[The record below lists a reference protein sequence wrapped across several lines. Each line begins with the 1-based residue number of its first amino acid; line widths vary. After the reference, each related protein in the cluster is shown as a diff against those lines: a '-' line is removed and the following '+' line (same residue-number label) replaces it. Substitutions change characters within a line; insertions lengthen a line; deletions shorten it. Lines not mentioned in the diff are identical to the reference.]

1 MQILTIA
8 AMNQARR
15 DESVTAGRSLPW
27 VSLVAAV
34 AAAAVLL
41 GVVQSF
47 RQSAAA
53 TSNRPFVSGWWL
65 GLAIGA
71 LLVMVMAVAFFLARR
86 YRLRQQYINDQIQNT
101 QLVDLLD
108 VWFWQVDTDFRL
120 TTIRPP
126 LGSPDQYWAWA
137 QATGALLW
145 DLWPAQDAGAAD
157 CEAKGT
163 GSKSLL
169 STRLRAR
176 APILDA
182 AVRWPQSGET
192 QVYLLRGVPRYD
204 AAGRF
209 TGFEGTLR
217 TGLGAQAAQAA
228 QKTAQAATPDITVA
242 AALNMADA
250 VMRSLPSP
258 ASLIEWGPGDSSRL
272 VLRLNAEAAHY
283 FQHMEYAPSAL
294 PVAALHTGAPG
305 ELGPR
310 AYAGLV
316 EACAALLC
324 NAPAVSLLGK
334 PHTVVE
340 QIGSVEVEV
349 KLLAAWPESAR
360 APWILV
366 NWRCRDDEDQQA
378 LRDEQEAFSYAVSHD
393 LRAPLR
399 VVEGFTRILKED
411 YGRVLDR
418 IGNDHLERVL
428 GAAARMNSM
437 IDALLAQAKL
447 SRQPMA
453 RQPVNL
459 SQLATFVIDDLRK
472 ESPDRL
478 IDIEIAPGMQ
488 DDGDP
493 MLLRVVLENLLG
505 NAWKYSSKKARARIE
520 FSRELKDGR
529 AGQWVY
535 SVRDNGVGFDMRYAD
550 RLFGMFQRLHSANDY
565 HGTGVGL
572 ASVRRI
578 IHRHGGQIW
587 AESEVDQGTTFYFTL
602 DTLRAQGD

>member
-1 MQILTIA
+1 M
-8 AMNQARR
+8 
-15 DESVTAGRSLPW
+15 
-27 VSLVAAV
+27 
-34 AAAAVLL
+34 
-41 GVVQSF
+41 
-47 RQSAAA
+47 
-53 TSNRPFVSGWWL
+53 PFISGWWL
-65 GLAIGA
+65 GLAIGS
-71 LLVMVMAVAFFLARR
+71 LLVMAVAFFLARR
-86 YRLRQQYINDQIQNT
+86 YRVRQRHITGRIQNT

-108 VWFWQVDTDFRL
+108 VWFWQTDSEFRL

-126 LGSPDQYWAWA
+126 AGAPDQYWSWA
-137 QATGALLW
+137 QATGVVLW
-145 DLWPAQDAGAAD
+145 DLWPADDANGGAH
-157 CEAKGT
+157 
-163 GSKSLL
+163 SML

-176 APILDA
+176 APVLD
-182 AVRWPQSGET
+182 VEVGWPQSGEA
-192 QVYLLRGVPRYD
+192 QVLLLRGVPRYD
-204 AAGRF
+204 ATGRF

-217 TGLGAQAAQAA
+217 PQLQPSQ
-228 QKTAQAATPDITVA
+228 TAPAPVAPPELTVA

-250 VMRSLPSP
+250 VMRSLPNP
-258 ASLIEWGPGDSSRL
+258 AILIEWGPNDTSRL
-272 VLRLNAEAAHY
+272 VLRLNAEAASY
-283 FQHMEYAPSAL
+283 FQHMEYAPAAL
-294 PVAALHTGAPG
+294 PVSALHGSAPG

-310 AYAGLV
+310 AYASLV
-316 EACAALLC
+316 EAATELLGNAPTVALLGR
-324 NAPAVSLLGK
+324 PHAVVK
-334 PHTVVE
+334 M
-340 QIGSVEVEV
+340 IGSVEAEV
-349 KLLAAWPESAR
+349 KLLAQWPESSR
-360 APWILV
+360 APWLLV
-366 NWRCRDDEDQQA
+366 NWRCRDDQEQQA

-428 GAAARMNSM
+428 GAAARMNGM

-472 ESPDRL
+472 EAPDRL

-488 DDGDP
+488 ADGDP

-505 NAWKYSSKKARARIE
+505 NAWKYSSKKARARID

-535 SVRDNGVGFDMRYAD
+535 AVRDNGVGFDMRYAD

-587 AESEVDQGTTFYFTL
+587 AESEVDHGTTFYFTL
-602 DTLRAQGD
+602 DPQQSTGH

>member
-1 MQILTIA
+1 
-8 AMNQARR
+8 MNHARH
-15 DESVTAGRSLPW
+15 DEPAVAGRSLPW
-27 VSLVAAV
+27 ARLL
-34 AAAAVLL
+34 AAAVVAVLLL

-53 TSNRPFVSGWWL
+53 SVDSPFISGWWL
-65 GLAIGA
+65 GLAIGSV
-71 LLVMVMAVAFFLARR
+71 LVMVAAFLLARR
-86 YRLRQQYINDQIQNT
+86 YRLRQRYFAERIQNL

-108 VWFWQVDTDFRL
+108 VWFWQTDAEFHL

-126 LGSPDQYWAWA
+126 AGSPDSYWTWA
-137 QATGALLW
+137 QATGQALW
-145 DLWPAQDAGAAD
+145 ELWPESRGGRPAA
-157 CEAKGT
+157 EPT
-163 GSKSLL
+163 GGDGSPGSVLG
-169 STRLRAR
+169 TRLRAR
-176 APILDA
+176 APVIDA
-182 AVRWPQSGET
+182 AVTWPASGLSQT
-192 QVYLLRGVPRYD
+192 FLLRGLPRYG
-204 AAGRF
+204 ATGRF
-209 TGFEGTLR
+209 IGFEGTLR
-217 TGLGAQAAQAA
+217 PAAQAGSTESEL
-228 QKTAQAATPDITVA
+228 TAA

-250 VMRSLPSP
+250 VMRSLHSP
-258 ASLIEWGPGDSSRL
+258 ASLIEWGGSDASRL
-272 VLRLNAEAAHY
+272 VLRLNAEAATY
-283 FQHMEYAPSAL
+283 FHHLEYAPAAL
-294 PVAALHTGAPG
+294 PVSALLAHAPS
-305 ELGPR
+305 ELGTQ
-310 AYAGLV
+310 AYGNLV
-316 EACAALLC
+316 DAVTDLLREA
-324 NAPAVSLLGK
+324 PTVTLLGR
-334 PHTVVE
+334 PHAVVK
-340 QIGSVEVEV
+340 QFGSVEVEV
-349 KLLAAWPESAR
+349 KLVADWAGGSR
-360 APWILV
+360 APWLLL
-366 NWRCRDDEDQQA
+366 NWRCRDDHEEQA

-411 YGRVLDR
+411 YGRTLDR

-428 GAAARMNSM
+428 GAAARMNGM

-459 SQLATFVIDDLRK
+459 SQLASFVIDDLRK
-472 ESPDRL
+472 EAPDRA
-478 IDIEIAPGMQ
+478 IDIEITPGMQ
-488 DDGDP
+488 ADGDP

-520 FSRELKDGR
+520 FTRELKDGQ

-535 SVRDNGVGFDMRYAD
+535 AVRDNGVGFDMRYAD

-602 DTLRAQGD
+602 DSAAASRS

>member
-1 MQILTIA
+1 
-8 AMNQARR
+8 MNQARH
-15 DESVTAGRSLPW
+15 DESATSGRSLPW
-27 VSLVAAV
+27 VGILAAL
-34 AAAAVLL
+34 AAAAILF

-53 TSNRPFVSGWWL
+53 TSDMPFVSGWWL
-65 GLAIGA
+65 GLAIGS
-71 LLVMVMAVAFFLARR
+71 LLVMSAAFFLARR
-86 YRLRQQYINDQIQNT
+86 YRLRQRHIAARIHNT

-108 VWFWQVDTDFRL
+108 VWFWQTDNEFRL

-126 LGSPDQYWAWA
+126 LGAPDQYWLWA
-137 QATGALLW
+137 QATGTLIW
-145 DLWPAQDAGAAD
+145 DLWPSAEAHADQMGEAPAA
-157 CEAKGT
+157 ESVAKAM
-163 GSKSLL
+163 L

-176 APILDA
+176 APIVDA
-182 AVRWPQSGET
+182 RVQWQQSGET
-192 QVYLLRGVPRYD
+192 SGFWLRGVPRYD
-204 AAGRF
+204 LAGRF
-209 TGFEGTLR
+209 IGFEGTLR
-217 TGLGAQAAQAA
+217 RADAASKVRAIPSA
-228 QKTAQAATPDITVA
+228 VPATVEMTTA
-242 AALNMADA
+242 AALNIADA

-258 ASLIEWGPGDSSRL
+258 ASLLEWGATDQSRL
-272 VLRLNAEAAHY
+272 VLRLNAEAASY
-283 FQHMEYAPSAL
+283 FQHMEYAPSDL
-294 PVAALHTGAPG
+294 PVAALHRGAPND
-305 ELGPR
+305 LGPR
-310 AYAGLV
+310 AYATLA
-316 EACAALLC
+316 E
-324 NAPAVSLLGK
+324 AVSELLHDAPSIVSLGR
-334 PHTVVE
+334 PHAIVK
-340 QIGSVEVEV
+340 QIGSTEAEV
-349 KLLAAWPESAR
+349 KLIAQWPESLH

-366 NWRCRDDEDQQA
+366 NWRCRNEDEQQA

-459 SQLATFVIDDLRK
+459 SQLAAFVIDDLRK

-488 DDGDP
+488 VDGDP
-493 MLLRVVLENLLG
+493 VLLRVVLENLLG
-505 NAWKYSSKKARARIE
+505 NAWKYSSKKARARME
-520 FSRELKDGR
+520 FCREQKEGQS
-529 AGQWVY
+529 GQWVY
-535 SVRDNGVGFDMRYAD
+535 VVKDNGVGFDMRYAD

-587 AESEVDQGTTFYFTL
+587 AESEVDQGSSFYFTL
-602 DTLRAQGD
+602 DASHASAH

>member
-1 MQILTIA
+1 
-8 AMNQARR
+8 MNHARH
-15 DESVTAGRSLPW
+15 DEPAVAGRSLPW
-27 VSLVAAV
+27 ARLL
-34 AAAAVLL
+34 AAAVVAVLLL

-53 TSNRPFVSGWWL
+53 SVDSPFISGWWL
-65 GLAIGA
+65 GLAIGSV
-71 LLVMVMAVAFFLARR
+71 LVMVAAFLLARR
-86 YRLRQQYINDQIQNT
+86 YRLRQRYFAERIQNL

-108 VWFWQVDTDFRL
+108 VWFWQTDAEFHL

-126 LGSPDQYWAWA
+126 AGSPDSYWTWA
-137 QATGALLW
+137 QATGQALW
-145 DLWPAQDAGAAD
+145 ELWPESRGGRPAA
-157 CEAKGT
+157 EPT
-163 GSKSLL
+163 GGDGSPGSVLG
-169 STRLRAR
+169 TRLRAR
-176 APILDA
+176 APVIDA
-182 AVRWPQSGET
+182 AVTWPASGLSQT
-192 QVYLLRGVPRYD
+192 FLLRGLPRYG
-204 AAGRF
+204 ATGRF
-209 TGFEGTLR
+209 IGFEGTLR
-217 TGLGAQAAQAA
+217 PAAQAGSTESEL
-228 QKTAQAATPDITVA
+228 TAA

-250 VMRSLPSP
+250 VMRSLHSP
-258 ASLIEWGPGDSSRL
+258 ASLIEWGGSDASRL
-272 VLRLNAEAAHY
+272 VLRLNAEAATY
-283 FQHMEYAPSAL
+283 FHHLEYAPAAL
-294 PVAALHTGAPG
+294 PVSALLAHAPS
-305 ELGPR
+305 ELGTQ
-310 AYAGLV
+310 AYGNLV
-316 EACAALLC
+316 DAVTDLLREA
-324 NAPAVSLLGK
+324 PTVTLLGR
-334 PHTVVE
+334 PHAVVK
-340 QIGSVEVEV
+340 QFGSVEVEV
-349 KLLAAWPESAR
+349 KLVADWAGGSR
-360 APWILV
+360 APWLLL
-366 NWRCRDDEDQQA
+366 NWRCRDDHEEQA

-411 YGRVLDR
+411 YGRTLDR

-428 GAAARMNSM
+428 GAAARMNGM

-459 SQLATFVIDDLRK
+459 SQLASFVIDDLRK
-472 ESPDRL
+472 EAPDRA
-478 IDIEIAPGMQ
+478 IDIEITPGMQ
-488 DDGDP
+488 ADGDP

-520 FSRELKDGR
+520 FTRELKDGQ

-535 SVRDNGVGFDMRYAD
+535 AVRDNGVGFDMRYAD

-602 DTLRAQGD
+602 DPAAASRS

>member
-1 MQILTIA
+1 
-8 AMNQARR
+8 MNQARH
-15 DESVTAGRSLPW
+15 DESASAGRSLPW
-27 VSLVAAV
+27 VGLLAAL
-34 AAAAVLL
+34 AAAAILV
-41 GVVQSF
+41 GVIQSF

-53 TSNRPFVSGWWL
+53 TSDIPFVSGWWL
-65 GLAIGA
+65 GLAIGS
-71 LLVMVMAVAFFLARR
+71 LLVMAVAFVLARR
-86 YRLRQQYINDQIQNT
+86 YRLRQRHITGQIQNN
-101 QLVDLLD
+101 QLIELLD
-108 VWFWQVDTDFRL
+108 VWFWQTDAEFRV
-120 TTIRPP
+120 TNIRPP
-126 LGSPDQYWAWA
+126 VGAPDQYWKWA
-137 QATGALLW
+137 QSTGILLW
-145 DLWPAQDAGAAD
+145 DLWPAIDTPAD
-157 CEAKGT
+157 SSSVLA
-163 GSKSLL
+163 
-169 STRLRAR
+169 TRLRAR
-176 APILDA
+176 APVFDLE
-182 AVRWPQSGET
+182 VGWPQSGEA
-192 QVYLLRGVPRYD
+192 QVLLMRGAPRYD
-204 AAGRF
+204 TAGRF

-217 TGLGAQAAQAA
+217 PSQPVQAAAKAA
-228 QKTAQAATPDITVA
+228 PELTLAS
-242 AALNMADA
+242 ALNMADA
-250 VMRSLPSP
+250 VMRSLPHP
-258 ASLIEWGPGDSSRL
+258 ASLIEWGPNDASRL
-272 VLRLNAEAAHY
+272 VLRLNAEAASY
-283 FQHMEYAPSAL
+283 FQHMEYAPAAL
-294 PVAALHTGAPG
+294 PVSALHSQSPG

-310 AYAGLV
+310 AYAALV
-316 EACAALLC
+316 EAATELLG
-324 NAPAVSLLGK
+324 NAPAVALLGR
-334 PHTVVE
+334 PHAVVKL
-340 QIGSVEVEV
+340 IGSVDAEV
-349 KLLAAWPESAR
+349 KLLAQWPDSSR
-360 APWILV
+360 APWLLV
-366 NWRCRDDEDQQA
+366 NWRCRDDQEQQA

-459 SQLATFVIDDLRK
+459 SQLAAFVIDDLRK

-488 DDGDP
+488 VDGDP
-493 MLLRVVLENLLG
+493 VLLRVVLENLLG

-535 SVRDNGVGFDMRYAD
+535 AVRDNGVGFDMRYAD

-578 IHRHGGQIW
+578 VHRHGGQIW
-587 AESEVDQGTTFYFTL
+587 AESEVDQGTSFYFTL
-602 DTLRAQGD
+602 EPSQAA

>member
-1 MQILTIA
+1 MNHARHDEPA
-8 AMNQARR
+8 A
-15 DESVTAGRSLPW
+15 AGRSLPW
-27 VSLVAAV
+27 ARLLAAVVVAAL
-34 AAAAVLL
+34 LL

-53 TSNRPFVSGWWL
+53 SVDTPFISGWWL
-65 GLAIGA
+65 GLAIGSV
-71 LLVMVMAVAFFLARR
+71 LVMVAAFLLARR
-86 YRLRQQYINDQIQNT
+86 HRLRQRYFAERIQNT

-108 VWFWQVDTDFRL
+108 VWFWQTDANLNL

-126 LGSPDQYWAWA
+126 AGCPDAYWTWA
-137 QATGALLW
+137 QATGGAIW
-145 DLWPAQDAGAAD
+145 ELWPELRGGGAVAVNPAEATSGGVDASAA
-157 CEAKGT
+157 ASVLG
-163 GSKSLL
+163 
-169 STRLRAR
+169 TRLRAR
-176 APILDA
+176 APVNDA
-182 AVRWPQSGET
+182 MVTWPASGQMQT
-192 QVYLLRGVPRYD
+192 FLLRGVPRYGET
-204 AAGRF
+204 GRF
-209 TGFEGTLR
+209 IGFEGTLR
-217 TGLGAQAAQAA
+217 PAAPVASAA
-228 QKTAQAATPDITVA
+228 AAESELTAA

-258 ASLIEWGPGDSSRL
+258 ASLVEWGGSDASRL
-272 VLRLNAEAAHY
+272 VLRLNAEAATY
-283 FQHMEYAPSAL
+283 FHHMEYAPAAL
-294 PVAALHTGAPG
+294 PVSALLAHAPG
-305 ELGPR
+305 ELGAQ
-310 AYAGLV
+310 AYASLADAV
-316 EACAALLC
+316 TELLRDAPTVALL
-324 NAPAVSLLGK
+324 GR
-334 PHTVVE
+334 PHAMVR

-349 KLLAAWPESAR
+349 KLVADWAGSSR
-360 APWILV
+360 APWLLL
-366 NWRCRDDEDQQA
+366 NWRCRDDHEEQA
-378 LRDEQEAFSYAVSHD
+378 LRNEQEAFSYAVSHD

-411 YGRVLDR
+411 YGRTLDR

-428 GAAARMNSM
+428 GAAARMNGM

-459 SQLATFVIDDLRK
+459 SQLASFVIDDLRK
-472 ESPDRL
+472 EAPDRL
-478 IDIEIAPGMQ
+478 IDIDITPGMQ
-488 DDGDP
+488 ADGDP
-493 MLLRVVLENLLG
+493 VLLRVVLENLLG

-535 SVRDNGVGFDMRYAD
+535 AVRDNGVGFDMRYAD

-602 DTLRAQGD
+602 DAQQSSAH